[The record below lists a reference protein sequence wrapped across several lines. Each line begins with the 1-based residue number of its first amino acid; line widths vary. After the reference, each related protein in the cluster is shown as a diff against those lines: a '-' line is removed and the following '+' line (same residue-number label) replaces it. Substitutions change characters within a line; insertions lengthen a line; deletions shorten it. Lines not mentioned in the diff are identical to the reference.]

1 MAALSF
7 HEAPQAASLAT
18 PGALSSRP
26 GRARTER
33 KELDWTALIV
43 PRSAGCRLYT
53 HWGDMWAESDSCSLD
68 WWTVDR
74 GRGCP
79 VGPPGG
85 RVALRCVAFCG
96 SGTGGGGWC
105 PTVPCPSADCD
116 PG

>member
-43 PRSAGCRLYT
+43 PRSADCRLYN

-74 GRGCP
+74 D
-79 VGPPGG
+79 GG
-85 RVALRCVAFCG
+85 VRSVSGVTPHSPDSCEWPARSRDRVAL
-96 SGTGGGGWC
+96 S
-105 PTVPCPSADCD
+105 
-116 PG
+116 PGQHLSLALF